1 MILLDT
7 HVLVWL
13 QDDPRKLSRHAES
26 AIRRSQATSQ
36 IAVSIISL
44 VELAGLL
51 SRGRVRS
58 AGTIENTLRRF
69 SEGITVL
76 PIDIEIASLTVSFPP
91 DFPSDPSDR
100 IIAATARAE
109 GLPLVT
115 ADQRILDCP
124 LVKTIW

>member
-13 QDDPRKLSRHAES
+13 QDEPRRLSRPAES

-58 AGTIENTLRRF
+58 SGTIESSLYRF
-69 SEGITVL
+69 AEGITVL
-76 PIDIEIASLTVSFPP
+76 PIDIEIASLTVHFPSS
-91 DFPSDPSDR
+91 FPSDPADR
-100 IIAATARAE
+100 IIGATARAQ
-109 GLPLVT
+109 GLPLIT
-115 ADQRILDCP
+115 ADERMLDCP
-124 LVKTIW
+124 LLKTIW

>member
-13 QDDPRKLSRHAES
+13 QGEPRRLSRPAES

-58 AGTIENTLRRF
+58 SGTIESSLYRF
-69 SEGITVL
+69 AEGITVL
-76 PIDIEIASLTVSFPP
+76 PIDIEIASLTVHFPSS
-91 DFPSDPSDR
+91 FPSDPADR
-100 IIAATARAE
+100 IIGATARAQ
-109 GLPLVT
+109 GLPLIT
-115 ADQRILDCP
+115 ADERMLDCP
-124 LVKTIW
+124 LLKTIW